1 MSSQHQYG
9 RLPAERQGEV
19 RYETAAK
26 RPYLVR
32 INRVYHALDI
42 HMPDPEPLMRSPAKG
57 REQGGR
63 GKPGLRIQR

>member
-9 RLPAERQGEV
+9 LLPCNLQGGV
-19 RYETAAK
+19 NHETTAK
-26 RPYLVR
+26 RPGLVR
-32 INRVYHALDI
+32 INRLFHALDI

-57 REQGGR
+57 RGQGGR